1 MSTPSDWQHPWLRI
15 SVPLRAVPTALL
27 LATLLVGCQTLTGQT
42 AGENVEDARI
52 TLAIKTAL
60 AKGQAVTLTRIGVKT
75 VRGVVY
81 LTGVVDSPEL
91 KRRATEIGQQF
102 EGVRRVENDLEV
114 QPSQ

>member
-1 MSTPSDWQHPWLRI
+1 MALCRT
-15 SVPLRAVPTALL
+15 VPTTLL

-42 AGENVEDARI
+42 AGENIEDARV

-75 VRGVVY
+75 VQGVVY
-81 LTGVVDSPEL
+81 LTGVVDTPDL
-91 KRRATEIGQQF
+91 KRRAAEIARQF